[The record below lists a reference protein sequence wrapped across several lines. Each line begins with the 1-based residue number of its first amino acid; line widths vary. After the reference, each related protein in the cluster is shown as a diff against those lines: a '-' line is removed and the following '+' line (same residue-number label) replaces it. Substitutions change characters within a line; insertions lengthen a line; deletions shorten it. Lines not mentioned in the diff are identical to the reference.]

1 MTRDDTT
8 RVLLAGPAK
17 HHILECLPVLDA
29 HESVEQRVEGA
40 GEIVQDSCQITFVS
54 LASASLSGCHL
65 TREIEEILIDLP
77 EEESRLEVD
86 IAEPLEVERG
96 PGDKEEEDHAD

>member
-1 MTRDDTT
+1 MRGWLEI
-8 RVLLAGPAK
+8 LLVVPTE
-17 HHILECLPVLDA
+17 HDILECLPVLDA

-65 TREIEEILIDLP
+65 TREVEQILIDLS
-77 EEESRLEVD
+77 EQQSGFEVD
-86 IAEPLEVERG
+86 VAKSLDVEWS
-96 PGDKEEEDHAD
+96 PGYEEEDHYAR